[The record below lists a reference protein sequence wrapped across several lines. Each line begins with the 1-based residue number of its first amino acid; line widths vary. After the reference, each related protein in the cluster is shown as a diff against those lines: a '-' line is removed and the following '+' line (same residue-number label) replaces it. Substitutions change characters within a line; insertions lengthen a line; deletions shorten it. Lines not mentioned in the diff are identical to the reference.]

1 MAKSFYSVIQYCP
14 DRFRAEAVNIGLVVL
29 CLEPHAIRVQI
40 TRKLDRVRKL
50 FAITAPELDNIKLSA
65 EALKSRIEGV
75 GNDLRTAEDLIAF
88 AGSRAN
94 DMRMTEPRL
103 SRIDDIDQDF
113 GRLFSELVDQ
123 RSAATRADDSPAEVL
138 PPALSEVFY
147 RLQQQRKIWKPGTI
161 TVPVFKRKLE
171 IPYAFKNGLVNFVK
185 PEVFSATRRAETQ
198 AATLAINGDLIQK
211 HLINGEK
218 HRLIIVSTQETPEQA
233 KEIEEHVGPL
243 FKEYGVRLVRPQDVQ
258 DFAREVESTAH

>member
-14 DRFRAEAVNIGLVVL
+14 DRFRAEAVNVGLVVL
-29 CLEPHAIRVQI
+29 RLEPHAFRVQI
-40 TRKLDRVRKL
+40 TRKLDRVRKF
-50 FAITAPELDNIKLSA
+50 FAATTAELENIRLST
-65 EALKSRIEGV
+65 EALRSRIEGV
-75 GNDLRTAEDLIAF
+75 GADLRTAEDLIAF

-94 DMRMTEPRL
+94 DIRMTEPRL
-103 SRIDDIDQDF
+103 ARIEDIDQDF

-171 IPYAFKNGLVNFVK
+171 IPYAFKNGLVSFVK

-198 AATLAINGDLIQK
+198 AATLAVNGDLIQK

-218 HRLIIVSTQETPEQA
+218 HRLIIVSTHETPEQT
-233 KEIEEHVGPL
+233 KEIDEHVGPL
-243 FKEYGVRLVRPQDVQ
+243 FREYGVRLVRPQDFQ